1 MVRREIIWHLRA
13 RKAYFRLI
21 YWYLFNVGQQFVN
34 TINDNMGKT
43 IELVSKSPS
52 VGKLIKKSNE
62 KTYRSILTHKKTR
75 IIYWYNKDS
84 VHIVRL
90 IMNTM
95 DNKENQS

>member
-21 YWYLFNVGQQFVN
+21 YWYLFNGGPQFVKS
-34 TINDNMGKT
+34 INANMDKT
-43 IELVSKSPS
+43 IELISKSPS
-52 VGKLIKKSNE
+52 IGKLIKKNNK

-75 IIYWYNKDS
+75 IVYWYNKDS

-95 DNKENQS
+95 DNKGNQS